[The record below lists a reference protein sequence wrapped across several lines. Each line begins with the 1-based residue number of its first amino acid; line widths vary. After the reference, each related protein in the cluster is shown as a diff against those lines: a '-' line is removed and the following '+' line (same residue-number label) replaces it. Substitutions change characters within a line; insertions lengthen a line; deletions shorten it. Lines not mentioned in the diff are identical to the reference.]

1 MISVDAEDIE
11 DGHAAKKRRMDDHV
25 VSDSPTA
32 SQSKKL
38 KIKSSSSHS
47 TLSSSSATGNMN
59 SSIYSQSRQTSE
71 RRVGTGMNPRRIL
84 TGIRGSRNEV
94 IRRTVYDGALRVE
107 NEPYKIIKEAM
118 ADFLLGSEGRIVING
133 PTPSPPILSARPEWR
148 KLLPLTG
155 FIRPSVHTSV
165 EYMTV
170 TELTLVEE
178 SPSEELDTD
187 SSAVGPTIAKILTV
201 PILISPEM
209 EGAGIEHNGVEG
221 EGPMTIRGGGGLEEE
236 TFSTRQHNAI
246 SGDTMDVSAIDELE
260 SKPATTTNLREDMQL
275 EFTEVALEET
285 APDECIQEISD
296 ALQGDESLTETHP
309 ETSYQVFDKTTSAD
323 VGTALS
329 SSEVDV
335 SNTTP
340 SSDLTSTAV
349 DFPAASDEANL
360 IAGDKERVP
369 EITSAED
376 NTPPVGQ
383 DKAAHEVPPNVMPVM
398 DTQPSASSATV
409 EANTVP
415 PTIVSDVL
423 SSNSEATPTTIASS
437 ITLPSVCQVVSLP
450 PNTQL
455 STSLYRPT
463 SAPNEED
470 SNRTLVR
477 PPWYQSTKAS
487 EFEKRTLPEW
497 FNFTAPHRTETTYI
511 ATRESMLKL
520 SKCNAQQYITTT
532 AIRRSV
538 AGDAGSLLRLHK
550 FLMDWGLLNGG
561 QIGETAPSDAVLRGV
576 HTEEGSLA
584 RSKRKKSQ
592 MQQSSV
598 SWSVDRMHVLE
609 VSVVKHTS
617 KNSDEGNNGVK
628 ISVDWDAIA
637 SDMGDGVTASDC
649 QIAFINPPTEEDML
663 GVSALASSN
672 NWSFSKFLAGV
683 RPEVLKAAVEASL
696 QFTNEITEVRK
707 ASIVA
712 ALASTAAQEG
722 ARIESEIETTLMD
735 IVDQRLQR
743 LENRVAIVDD
753 VEALLEAE
761 RVSLEL
767 ERRDMYTTRCR
778 HWFGNGSS

>member
-1 MISVDAEDIE
+1 
-11 DGHAAKKRRMDDHV
+11 MDDQV
-25 VSDSPTA
+25 IIDSPTA
-32 SQSKKL
+32 SQSTKL

-47 TLSSSSATGNMN
+47 TLSSSSTTGIVNASM
-59 SSIYSQSRQTSE
+59 YSQSRQTSE

-133 PTPSPPILSARPEWR
+133 PTPSPPTLSARPEWR

-165 EYMTV
+165 ECMTV
-170 TELTLVEE
+170 TELTLAEE

-187 SSAVGPTIAKILTV
+187 SSNVVPTIAKHFTV
-201 PILISPEM
+201 PILISPEL
-209 EGAGIEHNGVEG
+209 EGAGNTHNGVEG
-221 EGPMTIRGGGGLEEE
+221 EGPLTIRGGGLEEE
-236 TFSTRQHNAI
+236 SFSTRQQNAV

-260 SKPATTTNLREDMQL
+260 TNPATTTNLMEDMQL
-275 EFTEVALEET
+275 EFTEGAPEVS

-296 ALQGDESLTETHP
+296 ALQGDESLKETLP
-309 ETSYQVFDKTTSAD
+309 DTSYQVIVETTSAD

-329 SSEVDV
+329 SSEGYAP
-335 SNTTP
+335 NTTP
-340 SSDLTSTAV
+340 SSDLTSAAV
-349 DFPAASDEANL
+349 DLPAAMDETNL
-360 IAGDKERVP
+360 PAAEKKRVP
-369 EITSAED
+369 EITSGED

-383 DKAAHEVPPNVMPVM
+383 DKDAHEVPPDVMPEAFTAM
-398 DTQPSASSATV
+398 DTQPSVSSATV
-409 EANTVP
+409 ETDTAP
-415 PTIVSDVL
+415 PTVVSDVL
-423 SSNSEATPTTIASS
+423 SSNSVATPTTTAPS

-455 STSLYRPT
+455 SNSLYRPT
-463 SAPNEED
+463 STPNEED

-477 PPWYQSTKAS
+477 PPWYNPTKAS
-487 EFEKRTLPEW
+487 KFEEVTLPEW
-497 FNFTAPHRTETTYI
+497 FNFSAPHRTETTYI

-520 SKCNAQQYITTT
+520 AKCNSQQYITIT
-532 AIRRSV
+532 ALRRSV

-550 FLMDWGLLNGG
+550 FLMDWGLLNSG

-576 HTEEGSLA
+576 HAEGGSLA
-584 RSKRKKSQ
+584 KAKRKHSQ
-592 MQQSSV
+592 AQHYAV
-598 SWSVDRMHVLE
+598 SWTADRIHSLE

-617 KNSDEGNNGVK
+617 KRPDDGKNPLK
-628 ISVDWDAIA
+628 IVVDWDAVA
-637 SDMGDGVTASDC
+637 SDLGAGVTASDC
-649 QIAFINPPTEEDML
+649 QLAFINPPAEDDDKL
-663 GVSALASSN
+663 AAGALPSN
-672 NWSFSKFLAGV
+672 KNRSLSQFLDGV

-696 QFTNEITEVRK
+696 QFTNDITKVRK

-712 ALASTAAQEG
+712 VLTSSAAQKG
-722 ARIESEIETTLMD
+722 AQIESEIETTLMD

-743 LENRVAIVDD
+743 LENRVAILDD

-778 HWFGNGSS
+778 HWFGDGSS